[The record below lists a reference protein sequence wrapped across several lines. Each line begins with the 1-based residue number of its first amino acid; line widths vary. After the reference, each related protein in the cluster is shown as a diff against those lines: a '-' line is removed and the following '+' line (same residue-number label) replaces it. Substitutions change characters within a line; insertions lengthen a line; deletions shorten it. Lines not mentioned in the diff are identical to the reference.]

1 MFPNLAQTYNHQTP
15 QGYSDA
21 DLFEHCVKY
30 AASKRM
36 DLSPKTHGQWAN
48 LLFPNDNAIN
58 SASKMSRVKYKYN
71 LYFTPDLQ
79 YTFDVQLI
87 VQNYPEWFAG
97 AVVEKHTYPSTAQ
110 LFINV
115 NQAIDQEI
123 HQALDKR
130 NLVSFRVLKWEEHPY
145 NNNNSETKDK
155 YIYSASILVNEDED
169 PHFREG
175 TKIRVKDHW
184 GTHVCEVIEYDYV
197 DGILYFTSIKALFF
211 HAGST
216 YIYIDN
222 SFILEG
228 LKSRILHLS
237 QQVIPQDI
245 PLYKFLNGT
254 TQNIIDVSHEEIP
267 QYISSA
273 LDSSQR
279 KAFDAALNKDIT
291 FIWGPPGTG
300 KSYTLAAIIMGL
312 FQLKEERTVVC
323 CVSNVAV
330 DQLVNKVVDNLLDD
344 YPDIQP
350 GNFYRAGHTTD
361 ERIIGTDFLFP
372 NDDITR
378 NLRKRIQETKTRLDE
393 LTAQDKK
400 ANADTIIE
408 LKAII
413 KDLRVSLHN
422 RTDYL
427 VQKSRVVF
435 STISNFT
442 LSDKLNSSEF
452 DNLIVD
458 EASMLAM
465 PSLIALA
472 GKVKKRIILV
482 GDFQQLSP
490 IALVPNPILT
500 DNVFKLCN
508 INIEHTN
515 HPALHL
521 LLQQRRSQEK
531 IVDLINEPFYNGNL
545 IPTIHRKNVVVETP
559 PFVDRVI
566 SVLPVPD
573 GAVRFTKGGTRQ
585 NHNSANAVMELLDSL
600 CKNATMEMSIG
611 VITPY
616 RGQANLLRA
625 LKTQRNYPSAFDN
638 MIRIGTVHTFQ
649 GSESD
654 IIIFDLVDCEKK
666 ENGKGANVGKIF
678 GGPEGEQLLNV
689 AISRARH
696 KFIIVGAVGWFADH
710 APGNAVTDA
719 TRHMMRKLYQ
729 YRVIN

>member
-1 MFPNLAQTYNHQTP
+1 MFPILAQTYNHKTP
-15 QGYSDA
+15 QGHSDA

-30 AASKRM
+30 TASHRL
-36 DLSPKTHGQWAN
+36 DLSPKNHQQWAN
-48 LLFPNDNAIN
+48 LLFPNDNANN
-58 SASKMSRVKYKYN
+58 SASKMSRVKYKYS
-71 LYFTPDLQ
+71 LYFTPDLL

-87 VQNYPEWFAG
+87 VQNYPQWFAG
-97 AVVEKHTYPSTAQ
+97 NIIQPSTYPSTAQ

-115 NQAIDQEI
+115 NKAIDQEI
-123 HQALDKR
+123 QQSLDKR
-130 NLVSFRVLKWEEHPY
+130 NLEAYRVLKWEERPY
-145 NNNNSETKDK
+145 KDSNSEVRDK

-175 TKIRVKDHW
+175 TKIRVKDYW
-184 GTHVCEVIEYDYV
+184 GTHVCETIEYDYV
-197 DGILYFTSIKALFF
+197 EGILHFTSVNTLSF
-211 HAGST
+211 HPGST
-216 YIYIDN
+216 YIYVDN

-228 LKSRILHLS
+228 LKSRIYHFS
-237 QQVIPQDI
+237 QQGISKDL
-245 PLYKFLNGT
+245 PLYKFINGT
-254 TQNIIDVSHEEIP
+254 TRDIIDVSHEEIP

-273 LDSSQR
+273 LDHSQK

-300 KSYTLAAIIMGL
+300 KSYTLAAVIMGL

-330 DQLVNKVVDNLLDD
+330 DQLVNKVVDNLLED
-344 YPDIQP
+344 YPDIQS
-350 GNFYRAGHTTD
+350 GNFYRAGHSTD

-372 NDDITR
+372 SDEITR
-378 NLRKRIQETKTRLDE
+378 NLRSRIQKNKVRIDE
-393 LTAQDKK
+393 LTAEDKK

-427 VQKSRVVF
+427 VQQSRVVF
-435 STISNFT
+435 STISNFV
-442 LSDKLNSSEF
+442 LSEKLHKSDF

-500 DNVFKLCN
+500 ENVFSLCD
-508 INIEHTN
+508 IDIENTN

-521 LLQQRRSQEK
+521 LLEQRRSQEM
-531 IVDLINEPFYNGNL
+531 IVDLINAPFYKGRL

-566 SVLPVPD
+566 SVLPIPD

-585 NHNSANAVMELLDSL
+585 NHSSAKAVMELLDSL

-625 LKTQRNYPSAFDN
+625 LKAQRNYPQAFDN
-638 MIRIGTVHTFQ
+638 MVRIGTVHTFQ

-666 ENGKGANVGKIF
+666 ENGNDANVGKIF

-710 APGNAVTDA
+710 APGNAITPS
-719 TRHMMRKLYQ
+719 TRQMMRRLNQFRIMK
-729 YRVIN
+729 